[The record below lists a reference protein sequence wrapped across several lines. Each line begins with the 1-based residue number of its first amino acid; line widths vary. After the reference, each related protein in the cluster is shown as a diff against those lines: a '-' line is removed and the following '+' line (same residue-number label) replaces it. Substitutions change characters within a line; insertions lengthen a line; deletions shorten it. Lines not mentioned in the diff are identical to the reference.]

1 MSMFLGP
8 IHYWL
13 YSKIG
18 NQEELTKRIAAYAQQ
33 ENLIDSSKEYVR
45 ELSPLEEVI
54 DEGNIHGWLQAYI
67 ADAEMRYAD
76 LVTLI
81 LANDERRMEA
91 LQQIAYRFGE
101 EHALDGNIDAQGA
114 YEAFENFF
122 LSGMPCDRINAVTA
136 QDGSSI
142 SWEQTRDI
150 HAVHWTEN
158 ADPYYLLKKSVMD
171 GMLSK
176 TDFEL
181 RMPDINH
188 YTISK
193 K

>member
-1 MSMFLGP
+1 MSLFLGS

-13 YSKIG
+13 YGKIS

-33 ENLIDSSKEYVR
+33 ENLIDSSTEYVR

-76 LVTLI
+76 LVTQI
-81 LANDERRMEA
+81 LANDEDCMDA

-101 EHALDGNIDAQGA
+101 KHALDGNIDAQGS

-122 LSGMPCDRINAVTA
+122 PSGMPCDRVNAVTA
-136 QDGSSI
+136 QDESSI

-158 ADPYYLLKKSVMD
+158 AEPYYLLKKSVMD

-176 TDFEL
+176 TDLEL
-181 RMPDINH
+181 KMPDINH
-188 YTISK
+188 YTINK